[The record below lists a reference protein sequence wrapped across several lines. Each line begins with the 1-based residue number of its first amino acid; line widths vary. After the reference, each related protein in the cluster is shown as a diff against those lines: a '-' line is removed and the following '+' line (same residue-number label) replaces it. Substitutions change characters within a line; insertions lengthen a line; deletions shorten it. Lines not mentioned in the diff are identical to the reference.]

1 MSKINNII
9 VEEISD
15 EEHEVWQ
22 YEHSVDIA
30 DNFLD
35 STLLPLLD
43 EFETNNEDSD
53 YIDGAATHGLFAE
66 LVMRLGSM
74 GYTEKDLK
82 KEIKIYLNTSF
93 GEILH

>member
-1 MSKINNII
+1 MSKSSNKVKVIAIG
-9 VEEISD
+9 D
-15 EEHEVWQ
+15 HETWQ

-30 DNFLD
+30 DTFLD
-35 STLLPLLD
+35 DTILPLLD
-43 EFETNNEDSD
+43 EFETNNDDSD

-74 GYTEKDLK
+74 GYTEKDLR